1 MLDRIEMS
9 KVRKAFLQA
18 IEITHETVVV
28 VIGGVAILLLLQFG
42 SSQNRGREAQQ
53 SQSLHRMHILVGLKD
68 R

>member
-28 VIGGVAILLLLQFG
+28 VIGGVAILLLLQLG

-53 SQSLHRMHILVGLKD
+53 SQSLRRMHILVGLKD